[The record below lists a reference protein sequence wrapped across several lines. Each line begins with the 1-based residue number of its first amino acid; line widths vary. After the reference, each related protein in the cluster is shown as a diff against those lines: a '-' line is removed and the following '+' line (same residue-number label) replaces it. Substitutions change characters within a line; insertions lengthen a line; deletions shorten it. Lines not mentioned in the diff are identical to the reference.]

1 MAKVTATR
9 KLYFVHFLE
18 FLNPFKDRE
27 SLMGERAHRIWRSL
41 ASDSTGNPL
50 GSSVDCAKDPWLTET
65 TTRPRRSALKMSM
78 LLEISAVTKSG
89 QC

>member
-1 MAKVTATR
+1 
-9 KLYFVHFLE
+9 
-18 FLNPFKDRE
+18 
-27 SLMGERAHRIWRSL
+27 MGERAHLIWRSL